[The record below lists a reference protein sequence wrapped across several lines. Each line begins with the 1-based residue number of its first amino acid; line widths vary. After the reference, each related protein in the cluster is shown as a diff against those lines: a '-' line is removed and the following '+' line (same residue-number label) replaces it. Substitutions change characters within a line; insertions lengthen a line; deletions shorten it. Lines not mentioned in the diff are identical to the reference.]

1 MEGLDQ
7 VESTDGGAGGAAPSA
22 EEAPSQPQAEKKSLS
37 KKKPQGRS
45 QFFTFTLNLGKD
57 PVLAEERVRKHHAVI
72 EAGFLKKKVSFYSGG
87 HEVAPT
93 TGEHHV
99 QGYLEV
105 TKGLQ
110 WTYETFKTFLN
121 KGNTWKGQSLWVK
134 ASKGSALEN
143 VKYTHKPENV
153 GRWELTKGEFR
164 NYGQGRS
171 AAMAKVKTMLDT
183 GATMKQVYS
192 AEFEESAK
200 HYRFFKEYR
209 LVMTKPRSWPM
220 VVFYI
225 HGPSGSGKSSIIE
238 RFWPLGDDTYWLTV
252 PKAGQNVWWDGYDG
266 QSTVV
271 IDDWKPGY
279 FGPGHVLFMQRLV
292 DRYPFKVPVH
302 GGLVEFVS
310 KVIVFT
316 SNTPPDRIDSVEY
329 SGYEWDISNPL
340 YHRVYLRENPWHLVQ
355 IGLYPQPNPT
365 YLSSSSAPAVAAALR
380 RVCEAREEAS
390 VAMRLSAIDYIQSVM
405 DPAGWEAEVA
415 ERESPEAIERE
426 AVPELDLRAPEAGAL
441 RPMCAQCWSFID
453 GSRCDCGGQ

>member
-1 MEGLDQ
+1 M
-7 VESTDGGAGGAAPSA
+7 
-22 EEAPSQPQAEKKSLS
+22 EAPSLSAGADEGSGEELPEAREATEEPEAKKNPSR
-37 KKKPQGRS
+37 KNKAAGRS
-45 QFFTFTLNLGKD
+45 QFFTFTLNLGK
-57 PVLAEERVRKHHAVI
+57 VESVALERVAKHAAVI
-72 EAGFLKKKVSFYSGG
+72 EAGFFAKKLSFYSGG

-105 TKGLQ
+105 AKGLQ
-110 WTYETFKTFLN
+110 WTYDTFKKFLS
-121 KGNTWKGQSLWVK
+121 KTNTWKGMSLWVNK
-134 ASKGSALEN
+134 SKGSALEN

-164 NYGQGRS
+164 NYGQGKS
-171 AAMAKVKTMLDT
+171 AAMAKVKTMLDS
-183 GATMKQVYS
+183 GANMKKVYS
-192 AEFEESAK
+192 EEFEASAQ

-209 LVMTKPRSWPM
+209 LVMTKPRSWAM
-220 VVFYI
+220 EVFYI

-302 GGLVEFVS
+302 GGLVEFTS

-316 SNTPPDRIDSVEY
+316 SNTPPDRMDSEEF
-329 SGYEWDISNPL
+329 SGYPWNASNPL
-340 YHRVYLRENPWHLVQ
+340 FHRVYLREPRWHIVQ
-355 IGLYPQPNPT
+355 IGLYSTQPNPT
-365 YLSSSSAPAVAAALR
+365 YLSSTSARAVQSALADLEER
-380 RVCEAREEAS
+380 KSRVSA
-390 VAMRLSAIDYIQSVM
+390 AMRLSAIDYILSVT
-405 DPAGWEAEVA
+405 DPGAFEEELAETETRTSGSCEVEAM
-415 ERESPEAIERE
+415 RSSP
-426 AVPELDLRAPEAGAL
+426 PTDRAPVCTGDVL
-441 RPMCAQCWSFID
+441 CSCLN
-453 GSRCDCGGQ
+453 CGLKF